1 MRTICSWM
9 RQQEKRPNTKAL
21 EQLAERAAL
30 AAGLPENLDVA
41 VVFLP
46 DDKMAELNWE
56 SLRHQGPTDV
66 ISFDLRTP
74 GLDFPKTGDDEF
86 EADVE
91 VYVCPDVARRE
102 ARKRGLPYSR
112 EVTLYMAHG
121 LLHAAGEDD
130 LVPEKKR
137 RMRRR
142 EKQVLAALENNC
154 NFERIFGS

>member
-9 RQQEKRPNTKAL
+9 RQQEERPNKKAL
-21 EQLAERAAL
+21 ERLASSAAL

-41 VVFLP
+41 VIFLP
-46 DDKMAELNWE
+46 DGKMAELNWD
-56 SLRHQGPTDV
+56 SLRHRGPTDV

-74 GLDFPKTGDDEF
+74 GLGFPKTEADEF
-86 EADVE
+86 EADIE

-102 ARKRGLPYSR
+102 ALKRGLPYAR

-137 RMRRR
+137 KMRRR
-142 EKQVLAALENNC
+142 EKQVLAALEKNY

>member
-9 RQQEKRPNTKAL
+9 RQQEKRPNKKAL
-21 EQLAERAAL
+21 ERLAADAAL
-30 AAGLPENLDVA
+30 AAGLPDPLDVA
-41 VVFLP
+41 VIFLP
-46 DDKMAELNWE
+46 EDAMAELNWE

-66 ISFDLRTP
+66 ISFDLRNAGGEMPETE
-74 GLDFPKTGDDEF
+74 KEEF

-112 EVTLYMAHG
+112 EVVLYLVHG

-137 RMRRR
+137 KMRRR
-142 EKQVLAALENNC
+142 EKQVLAALENNHH
-154 NFERIFGS
+154 FERIFGS

>member
-1 MRTICSWM
+1 MRTICSWT
-9 RQQEKRPNTKAL
+9 RQSEKRPKLKTL
-21 EQLAERAAL
+21 EKLTAL
-30 AAGLPENLDVA
+30 AAKEAGLPDSLDVSL
-41 VVFLP
+41 VFLP
-46 DDKMAELNWE
+46 DSRMAELNE
-56 SLRHQGPTDV
+56 ASLGHHGPTDV

-74 GLDFPKTGDDEF
+74 GCVFPKTEEDEF

-102 ARKRGLPYSR
+102 AKKRGLPYSR
-112 EVTLYMAHG
+112 EVTLYLSHG

-142 EKQVLAALENNC
+142 EKQVLAALEKEFD
-154 NFERIFGS
+154 FESIFGI

>member
-9 RQQEKRPNTKAL
+9 RQQEKRPNKKTLERLAKA
-21 EQLAERAAL
+21 AAL
-30 AAGLPENLDVA
+30 AAGLPDNLDVA
-41 VVFLP
+41 VVFMP
-46 DDKMAELNWE
+46 DDKMEELNWDA
-56 SLRHQGPTDV
+56 LQHKGPTDV

-74 GLDFPKTGDDEF
+74 GCDFPKTEDDEF

-102 ARKRGLPYSR
+102 AEKRGLPYSR
-112 EVTLYMAHG
+112 EVTLYMSQG

-142 EKQVLAALENNC
+142 EKQVLAALEKDF
-154 NFERIFGS
+154 NFERIFGL

>member
-1 MRTICSWM
+1 MAGNNYDKSVVNYVEAGKYDAVRFKYAGNSYGEMQSGKTLYQLLQKQVGDAIVK
-9 RQQEKRPNTKAL
+9 EYAEETL
-21 EQLAERAAL
+21 EI
-30 AAGLPENLDVA
+30 PET
-41 VVFLP
+41 
-46 DDKMAELNWE
+46 EE
-56 SLRHQGPTDV
+56 T
-66 ISFDLRTP
+66 
-74 GLDFPKTGDDEF
+74 E
-86 EADVE
+86 DVE